1 MAKEKKKK
9 KNKVIEIKD
18 KLTTPKKM
26 AFFSMIV
33 TLISFLYKIGLGIYS
48 MSIILMVAS
57 ISTFL
62 VLVCKF
68 VFYKRMMG
76 DRKQKKFA
84 YLIMMVSALA
94 FAVLFLLFAV
104 LKVEDIDIHKENN
117 YTGWLSYVFMGF
129 IIVMF
134 VLSVIKL
141 RGALQKNDI
150 MVIGLKEMIFLSALT
165 DAVIIEEFLYKTVI
179 IPLHLDALDLPFF
192 PVLKYTNAYFPLITA
207 VIMLI
212 IPLVMFNRYRKYEA

>member
-1 MAKEKKKK
+1 MAKEKKKT
-9 KNKVIEIKD
+9 NKIKD
-18 KLTTPKKM
+18 ITKKLTAPRKM

-68 VFYKRMMG
+68 VFYKKMLG
-76 DRKQKKFA
+76 DRKEKKKA

-94 FAVLFLLFAV
+94 FGVVFLLFAV
-104 LKVEDIDIHKENN
+104 LKVGDIDIHKENN

-129 IIVMF
+129 IIIMF

-141 RGALQKNDI
+141 KGALQKDDL

-192 PVLKYTNAYFPLITA
+192 PVLKYTNAYFPLIISI
-207 VIMLI
+207 IMLI

>member
-1 MAKEKKKK
+1 MAKKEKPSKIKALTKK
-9 KNKVIEIKD
+9 I
-18 KLTTPKKM
+18 THPRRM

-33 TLISFLYKIGLGIYS
+33 TLISFLYKLGLGIYS
-48 MSIILMVAS
+48 WSIILMVAS

-68 VFYKRMMG
+68 VFYKKMTG
-76 DRKQKKFA
+76 DRKEKKRA
-84 YLIMMVSALA
+84 YLIMMIAALA
-94 FAVLFLLFAV
+94 FGIVFLLFAV
-104 LKVEDIDIHKENN
+104 LKVGNIDIHKENN

-129 IIVMF
+129 IIIMF

-141 RGALQKNDI
+141 KGALQKDDL

-165 DAVIIEEFLYKTVI
+165 DAVIIEEFLFKTVI
-179 IPLHLDALDLPFF
+179 YPLHLDALDLPFF
-192 PVLKYTNAYFPLITA
+192 PATKIINAYFPLIISI
-207 VIMLI
+207 IMLI

>member
-1 MAKEKKKK
+1 MAKEKKKT
-9 KNKVIEIKD
+9 NKIKD
-18 KLTTPKKM
+18 ITKKLTAPRKM
-26 AFFSMIV
+26 ALFSMIV

-68 VFYKRMMG
+68 VFYKKMLG
-76 DRKQKKFA
+76 DRKEKKKA

-94 FAVLFLLFAV
+94 FGVVFLLFAV
-104 LKVEDIDIHKENN
+104 LKVGDIDIHKENN

-129 IIVMF
+129 IIIMF

-141 RGALQKNDI
+141 KGALQKSDI

-192 PVLKYTNAYFPLITA
+192 PVLKYTNAYFPLIISI
-207 VIMLI
+207 IMLI